1 MSDELPM
8 PEPTVPRRPFSAF
21 KVITYDIYGTL
32 VDWETGIIDGLQP
45 LVARIPADSSHSIYR
60 TSESGQGRVKLA
72 EKFNEFEAQIQAG
85 NPSMKYSQVLRESY
99 LKLASEFGVQD
110 NSEVVEKE
118 AQQFGDS
125 VGLWPAFPDTVDA
138 CKRLSKYYK
147 LIPVSNVDRDSFSK
161 TYAGPLSGVDF
172 FRVYTAQDIGSYKPD
187 LRNFEYLL
195 KHVKEDAGVEKDE
208 ILHVAQSVF
217 HDHVPAKKMGLSS
230 VWINRKGAGMGSGG
244 GIEGIH
250 QRGEVGY
257 GWKFATL
264 GAFADEVERQRA
276 EEQK

>member
-1 MSDELPM
+1 M
-8 PEPTVPRRPFSAF
+8 PEPTVPRRPFSSF
-21 KVITYDIYGTL
+21 KVIAYDIYGTL
-32 VDWETGIIDGLQP
+32 VDWETGLINGLQS
-45 LVARIPADSSHSIYR
+45 LVARIPADSPHSVYR
-60 TSESGQGRVKLA
+60 NSESGEGRVKLA
-72 EKFNEFEAQIQAG
+72 GKFNEVEAQIQAG
-85 NPSMKYSQVLRESY
+85 NPSMKYSEVLRQSY
-99 LKLASEFGVQD
+99 LKLASEFRVQD
-110 NSEVVEKE
+110 SSEVVEKE

-125 VGLWPAFPDTVDA
+125 VGSWPAFPDTVDA

-161 TYAGPLSGVDF
+161 TCAGPLSGVDF

-195 KHVKEDAGVEKDE
+195 KHAKEDAGVDKDE
-208 ILHVAQSVF
+208 ILHVAQSIF
-217 HDHVPAKKMGLSS
+217 HDHMPAKKMGLSS

-244 GIEGIH
+244 GIEGIY

-264 GAFADEVERQRA
+264 GEFADEVERQRA
-276 EEQK
+276 QEQK